1 MTFNQVVGGS
11 RPPTLIPIEYFALGL
26 EAIVEIEHSGL
37 ARFFDSRYR
46 EIMVFFCV
54 YDEPSAASR
63 RSTKFI

>member
-46 EIMVFFCV
+46 EIMVFFLYMINLV
-54 YDEPSAASR
+54 VKKDR
-63 RSTKFI
+63 Q